1 MTTPLS
7 TSPAWAFFVL
17 IIPQKHIFPC
27 VLLWADKPLYF
38 DKESVSRS
46 IGQSDTFCIR
56 RAYGLVRHDPHTG
69 RAVLSANRRRQS
81 GSCRRHDPYTGIM
94 IHPYDTAT
102 HKNERG
108 ASPVELPSRPK
119 AHKTLNQHLQENN
132 HFTFTENLI

>member
-27 VLLWADKPLYF
+27 VLLRADKPLYF

-56 RAYGLVRHDPHTG
+56 RACGLV
-69 RAVLSANRRRQS
+69 
-81 GSCRRHDPYTGIM
+81 RHDPYTGIM